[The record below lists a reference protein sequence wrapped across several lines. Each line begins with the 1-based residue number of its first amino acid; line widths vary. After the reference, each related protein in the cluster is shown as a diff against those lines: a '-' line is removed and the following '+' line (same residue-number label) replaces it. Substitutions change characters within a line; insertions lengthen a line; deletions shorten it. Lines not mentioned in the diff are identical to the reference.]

1 VDTSSSEIWI
11 SLDRDCCKGCY
22 LCLEVC
28 PNQLFSRD
36 PEANAQGTY
45 PVRLDNAE
53 FCLNCQQCVEICPD
67 RALRGSGHTRFNWSG
82 ALFWAS
88 LHWHRYRLR
97 RAQRP

>member
-1 VDTSSSEIWI
+1 
-11 SLDRDCCKGCY
+11 
-22 LCLEVC
+22 
-28 PNQLFSRD
+28 
-36 PEANAQGTY
+36 
-45 PVRLDNAE
+45 VRLDNAE

-67 RALRGSGHTRFNWSG
+67 RALRGPGHTRFNWSG